1 LVAPNWKKEV
11 QVYVDVSSIAIGS
24 VLSQKDD
31 VLSQKDDKSFNHPIY
46 FASKQLIII
55 EINYTITKIKT
66 LGMIY
71 FV

>member
-11 QVYVDVSSIAIGS
+11 QVYVDVSNIAIGS
-24 VLSQKDD
+24 

-46 FASKQLIII
+46 FASKQLIVI